1 MTHRRVVVP
10 LIAAVLLTSSCATM
24 RPEEG
29 PPGVAIN
36 TASEH
41 AGPAYFTQVTEQ
53 GIQYAH
59 NWVNRPCFSV
69 LLPSHEWVLQSATAD
84 YVMWKNGETVLK
96 IFLSDNRIDD
106 FAVSGMS
113 PSQAL
118 RSFIGFEFDFI
129 KPKFRYH
136 SGGAPLL
143 DTDENGVWAHWS
155 WSGRAGQRAG
165 VGKAIPA
172 DQKHRIASLWIDPW
186 VLSFDFATTNLDTPD
201 GETPDM
207 KAVYRSLAFHNECF
221 ESMRSGET
229 WGQTATNIAPPV
241 AAEASDR

>member
-1 MTHRRVVVP
+1 MTPVSPGADPRIERSRSVIHAATIEELAEVGYGAMTIES
-10 LIAAVLLTSSCATM
+10 IA
-24 RPEEG
+24 R
-29 PPGVAIN
+29 
-36 TASEH
+36 
-41 AGPAYFTQVTEQ
+41 
-53 GIQYAH
+53 
-59 NWVNRPCFSV
+59 
-69 LLPSHEWVLQSATAD
+69 
-84 YVMWKNGETVLK
+84 
-96 IFLSDNRIDD
+96 
-106 FAVSGMS
+106 
-113 PSQAL
+113 
-118 RSFIGFEFDFI
+118 
-129 KPKFRYH
+129 
-136 SGGAPLL
+136 
-143 DTDENGVWAHWS
+143 
-155 WSGRAGQRAG
+155 RAG